1 MSEWTREHDAV
12 IARECED
19 VGEIFKGNQDW
30 PLGGWCGMKH
40 NPMDLYY
47 VDGDE
52 HGHAPVGVDR
62 YSTDLVACFRAAEAW
77 KAIDVDRRGY
87 STMSASSSQPTA
99 ICWTS
104 PRCLVGED
112 LYQGQGKEPS
122 QALAWALY
130 NAVKGTK

>member
-1 MSEWTREHDAV
+1 MTTWTREHDDL
-12 IARECED
+12 IARVAEGGIAQQE
-19 VGEIFKGNQDW
+19 KGIPARLW
-30 PLGGWCGMKH
+30 KYKFP
-40 NPMDLYY
+40 
-47 VDGDE
+47 DGRRE
-52 HGHAPVGVDR
+52 HLPT
-62 YSTDLVACFRAAEAW
+62 YSTDLAACFRAAEAW

-130 NAVKGTK
+130 NAVKGIK